1 MSAARRAGGGRT
13 KSTVAHRI
21 TPALLKAW
29 PLPDPSGGTSK
40 EDRGRVM
47 VIGGSRQIPGA
58 VLLTGIAALRAGA
71 GKLQVAT
78 VADAAMSLVM
88 SLPEAR
94 VIGLPTTRTGSIREL
109 DSDATRSVRESHAV
123 VVGPGM
129 DRATATQRVA
139 RDVIANVQRT
149 LVLDAGALDAT
160 ALTAFRRRRSANVA
174 MVMTP
179 HAREMAALLETD
191 EDTIMANAEAI
202 AREYAQAWNVVLA
215 LKGPTTWIAAP
226 DGRIWVNTAGSV
238 GLGTSG
244 SGDVLAGVIA
254 GLAARGAS
262 AEQAAVWGVS
272 LHARAG
278 ARLSRRH
285 GQVGFLAREISGEI
299 PALMHGL

>member
-1 MSAARRAGGGRT
+1 MTAAGGGRGQGAA
-13 KSTVAHRI
+13 VRRI

-29 PLPDPSGGTSK
+29 PLPDPAGGSSK
-40 EDRGRVM
+40 EDRGRVL
-47 VIGGSRQIPGA
+47 VVGGSRQVPGA

-94 VIGLPTTRTGSIREL
+94 VMGLPVDRRGLIRDL
-109 DSDATRSVRESHAV
+109 DADATRSVQHADAV

-129 DRATATQRVA
+129 TGAASTRRVA
-139 RDVIANVQRT
+139 KAVIANARGT
-149 LVLDAGALDAT
+149 IVLDAGALDAS
-160 ALTAFRRRRSANVA
+160 AIAAFRRRRSTGVS

-179 HAREMAALLETD
+179 HAGEMAGLLGSD
-191 EDTIMANAEAI
+191 DDTVRANGEAI